1 MHSLA
6 ADIVWQDPKITKE
19 DRHRL
24 NKHRSFV
31 LWFTGLSAS
40 GKSTLAMELEKELYN
55 RGIRSY
61 VLDGDNMRHSLN
73 KDLGFG
79 LEDRKENIRRIGEVA
94 KLFVDAGLIA
104 LAACISPYQE
114 DRAKV
119 RSMFGNGEFIEIY
132 VKCSLE
138 ECQRRDPKG
147 LYKRARIGE
156 IPQFT
161 GISAPY
167 EEPPSPEMV
176 IESDM
181 ISIEESIKKTVNYL
195 SGLGYL

>member
-1 MHSLA
+1 
-6 ADIVWQDPKITKE
+6 
-19 DRHRL
+19 
-24 NKHRSFV
+24 
-31 LWFTGLSAS
+31 
-40 GKSTLAMELEKELYN
+40 MELEKELYN